1 MTPHRRSFREANGK
15 RRHQSAVAVT
25 LLKEPVAFQWLAH
38 DPVKN
43 IDNSGKKSEPR
54 SKRTKSPGPVRRD
67 TKEGLASSV
76 IVPLS
81 GCCQSRC
88 KMAQRHDA
96 TSAQFQRGEWQTTPS
111 VGSCRHAA
119 QRTSRVSVVGS

>member
-88 KMAQRHDA
+88 PRLSDKAHQSLDILRRCC
-96 TSAQFQRGEWQTTPS
+96 QEELVPNEL
-111 VGSCRHAA
+111 HA
-119 QRTSRVSVVGS
+119 S